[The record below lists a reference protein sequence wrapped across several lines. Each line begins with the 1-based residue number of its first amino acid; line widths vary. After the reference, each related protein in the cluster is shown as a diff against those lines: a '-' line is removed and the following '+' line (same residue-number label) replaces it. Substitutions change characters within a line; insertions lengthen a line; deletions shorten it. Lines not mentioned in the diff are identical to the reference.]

1 MQYTPLKRSEMPC
14 MAFELFQREITPYLA
29 FRLSTA
35 LLWLAEK
42 KIFSLSVFF
51 FAIGVRTQAK
61 AQRR

>member
-1 MQYTPLKRSEMPC
+1 
-14 MAFELFQREITPYLA
+14 MAFEMFQREITPYLA